1 MKKFYFMSA
10 ALATMMAFAA
20 CNKTEVAPVAESEG
34 ALGLDEDIIEI
45 AVSNTGIG
53 TRAARPVLSSAADNN
68 VNKVVLAFFDGTTKV
83 DVTLTAVDGCQV
95 DGTTLTY
102 TDEDVEEGVPGDTY
116 REVKTA
122 KVKVSGLKDY
132 ESEELTIVAYGYNG
146 NDFPYGEPTLKS
158 GETYYEITS
167 LGDKSGTSLEEV
179 FAGNTTATVTAN
191 LGTAETPI
199 HKFTSSVKIVLERQ
213 VAGMLA
219 YFQNVPAKINDTQVA
234 KITVE
239 ANGKSEGFYFP
250 STFLN
255 TEENENA
262 WNLNGINTKDKEV
275 TPLEIDRVL
284 ESAKNILIP
293 ADREIIEAIEQEY
306 SLDGQDEI
314 KNPVGMSGTRLET
327 KVHIITGLKH
337 VSEHLRKTLNKMRF
351 SGKDFIVNIR
361 GSAEACLT
369 EDEKEL
375 GVVVFDIGHSTTSMM
390 VYLEGS
396 VWHTAVIPVG
406 SQHITNDIAEGL
418 RITIPSA
425 EKLKKDHGFAFI
437 DMVGEREI
445 IEVPTA
451 SGQMRT
457 IPKRVL
463 TEIIQPRVE
472 EIFSLCGK
480 ELSKMKYI

>member
-1 MKKFYFMSA
+1 MEKNEFYKVVEKLILPLFTGSYIDGEEESYSRDS
-10 ALATMMAFAA
+10 
-20 CNKTEVAPVAESEG
+20 EVAFGKKNSLLIKPAKTDEYRLILKRGQPFQTFEINLLKSVLSELNKISQLELEDESYVSVLQDNAIEKSINEAEHM
-34 ALGLDEDIIEI
+34 AGLQAPDII
-45 AVSNTGIG
+45 ATIG
-53 TRAARPVLSSAADNN
+53 GDHIKGLNS
-68 VNKVVLAFFDGTTKV
+68 K
-83 DVTLTAVDGCQV
+83 
-95 DGTTLTY
+95 
-102 TDEDVEEGVPGDTY
+102 GVIG
-116 REVKTA
+116 V
-122 KVKVSGLKDY
+122 
-132 ESEELTIVAYGYNG
+132 
-146 NDFPYGEPTLKS
+146 
-158 GETYYEITS
+158 
-167 LGDKSGTSLEEV
+167 
-179 FAGNTTATVTAN
+179 
-191 LGTAETPI
+191 
-199 HKFTSSVKIVLERQ
+199 
-213 VAGMLA
+213 
-219 YFQNVPAKINDTQVA
+219 
-234 KITVE
+234 
-239 ANGKSEGFYFP
+239 
-250 STFLN
+250 
-255 TEENENA
+255 
-262 WNLNGINTKDKEV
+262 NTKDKEV
-275 TPLEIDRVL
+275 TPAEIERVL

-361 GSAEACLT
+361 GSSEACLT
-369 EDEKEL
+369 DDEKEL
-375 GVVVFDIGHSTTSMM
+375 GVVVFDIGHSTTSLM

-425 EKLKKDHGFAFI
+425 EKLKRDHGFAFI
-437 DMVGEREI
+437 DMVGEKEI

-480 ELSKMKYI
+480 ELNRMKYIDSLSAGMVFTGGGALLPGLVELAKAYQTAVKGAAPISARIGVPDKIEGIRDIANNPAYSAVIGILMMSLDEATQVNIPHKKTSEKGRFKFNFKNPFSEFFK

>member
-191 LGTAETPI
+191 LGTAETPV

-275 TPLEIDRVL
+275 LLTFTLDGLTDTNNDNILDTGFGGPSASEGKEYKLADEMAGLNTENLVCEENTLFGGRYLIPYSMHVGEGQGSTIVVNFWAEGNDVTPLKTMKVTTNQF
-284 ESAKNILIP
+284 ESELGGDKYYYDIYCNNFYSIGQKMASDSTNGGDGEEPGEDDPDNDDDP
-293 ADREIIEAIEQEY
+293 ADLSA
-306 SLDGQDEI
+306 SDE
-314 KNPVGMSGTRLET
+314 
-327 KVHIITGLKH
+327 
-337 VSEHLRKTLNKMRF
+337 
-351 SGKDFIVNIR
+351 
-361 GSAEACLT
+361 LT
-369 EDEKEL
+369 VLINDA
-375 GVVVFDIGHSTTSMM
+375 
-390 VYLEGS
+390 
-396 VWHTAVIPVG
+396 WAVI
-406 SQHITNDIAEGL
+406 HN
-418 RITIPSA
+418 
-425 EKLKKDHGFAFI
+425 
-437 DMVGEREI
+437 M
-445 IEVPTA
+445 
-451 SGQMRT
+451 
-457 IPKRVL
+457 
-463 TEIIQPRVE
+463 
-472 EIFSLCGK
+472 
-480 ELSKMKYI
+480 ELE

>member
-83 DVTLTAVDGCQV
+83 DVTLTAVEGCEV
-95 DGTTLTY
+95 SGTTLTY
-102 TDEDVEEGVPGDTY
+102 KNVDVEEGVPGDAD

-122 KVKVSGLKDY
+122 KVKVGNLSSVAGKP
-132 ESEELTIVAYGYNG
+132 LTVVAYGYNG
-146 NDFPYGEPTLKS
+146 DDFPYEEPTLKS
-158 GETYYEITS
+158 SETYYEITS

-191 LGTAETPI
+191 LGTDETPVY
-199 HKFTSSVKIVLERQ
+199 KFTSSVKIVLERQ
-213 VAGMLA
+213 IAGMLA

-275 TPLEIDRVL
+275 LLTFTLDGLTDTNNDNILDTGFGGPSASEGKEYKLADEMAGLNTENLVCEENTLFGGRYLIPYSEHVGEGQGSTIVVNFWAEGDNDTPLKTMKVTTNKYEAELEGDKNYYDIYCNNFYSIGQKVAAGSTNGDPDPGDGEDPDPEIPDD
-284 ESAKNILIP
+284 P
-293 ADREIIEAIEQEY
+293 ADLSA
-306 SLDGQDEI
+306 SDELTVLI
-314 KNPVGMSGTRLET
+314 NDAWEVIHNMELE
-327 KVHIITGLKH
+327 
-337 VSEHLRKTLNKMRF
+337 
-351 SGKDFIVNIR
+351 
-361 GSAEACLT
+361 
-369 EDEKEL
+369 
-375 GVVVFDIGHSTTSMM
+375 
-390 VYLEGS
+390 
-396 VWHTAVIPVG
+396 
-406 SQHITNDIAEGL
+406 
-418 RITIPSA
+418 
-425 EKLKKDHGFAFI
+425 
-437 DMVGEREI
+437 
-445 IEVPTA
+445 
-451 SGQMRT
+451 
-457 IPKRVL
+457 
-463 TEIIQPRVE
+463 
-472 EIFSLCGK
+472 
-480 ELSKMKYI
+480 

>member
-20 CNKTEVAPVAESEG
+20 CNKTEVTPVTESEG

-53 TRAARPVLSSAADNN
+53 TRASRPVLSSAADNN

-122 KVKVSGLKDY
+122 KVKVSGLAGY
-132 ESEELTIVAYGYNG
+132 ESKELTIVAYGYNG
-146 NDFPYGEPTLKS
+146 ESFPYGTPTIAA
-158 GETYYEITS
+158 GETYYEVKS
-167 LGDKSGTSLEEV
+167 LNGKEGTDLEEV

-191 LGTAETPI
+191 LGTAETPVY
-199 HKFTSSVKIVLERQ
+199 KFTSSVKIVLERQ

-275 TPLEIDRVL
+275 LLTFTLDGLTDTNNDNILDTGFGGPSASEGKEYKLADEMAGLNTENLVCEENTLFGGRYLIPYSMHVGEGQGSTIVVNFWAEGNDVTPLKTMKVTTNQF
-284 ESAKNILIP
+284 ESELGGDKYYYDIYCNNFYSIGQKMASDSTNGGDGEEPGEDDPDNDDDP
-293 ADREIIEAIEQEY
+293 ADLSA
-306 SLDGQDEI
+306 SDE
-314 KNPVGMSGTRLET
+314 
-327 KVHIITGLKH
+327 
-337 VSEHLRKTLNKMRF
+337 
-351 SGKDFIVNIR
+351 
-361 GSAEACLT
+361 LT
-369 EDEKEL
+369 VLINDA
-375 GVVVFDIGHSTTSMM
+375 
-390 VYLEGS
+390 
-396 VWHTAVIPVG
+396 WAVI
-406 SQHITNDIAEGL
+406 HN
-418 RITIPSA
+418 
-425 EKLKKDHGFAFI
+425 
-437 DMVGEREI
+437 M
-445 IEVPTA
+445 
-451 SGQMRT
+451 
-457 IPKRVL
+457 
-463 TEIIQPRVE
+463 
-472 EIFSLCGK
+472 
-480 ELSKMKYI
+480 ELE